1 MKFTIIFIIPSLF
14 LFSCNQN
21 NTKVNEGEVIVQFA
35 KYTSEIGEESDTTIY
50 DYSSKRVIKMNSH
63 DSTEAFDHKVYYE
76 RDTNEITVFELTNFK
91 EVESIKKSLAQRIT
105 LIYKQNIN
113 GYKVRVIS
121 GNNQD
126 NSEMLKSIV
135 EFTNSKGYKKF
146 FLVIDF
152 FDFKLNEIVYNFSK
166 QNKQKDTT
174 IYEDYRQIEK
184 DKFLGYDTPF
194 YFQDVNLDSDL
205 ELVFNG
211 YYQHDRENH
220 ALFVYSISQNK
231 FLTDPPFDRMSSQ
244 AKYDFKNNTITWFSS
259 SAANYFAKYVYGF
272 YRPTNDK
279 AKYVFYLKELDV
291 CSGNI
296 YSKYQYDKLGNIIN
310 VNREKVTL

>member
-1 MKFTIIFIIPSLF
+1 MKFTIILIILSLF

-21 NTKVNEGEVIVQFA
+21 NTKVNEGEVIVQFT
-35 KYTSEIGEESDTTIY
+35 KSTSEIVEESDTTIY
-50 DYSSKRVIKMNSH
+50 DYSSKRVIKMNSN
-63 DSTEAFDHKVYYE
+63 DSIKAFEDKVYYE
-76 RDTNEITVFELTNFK
+76 NDTNEITVFELTNVK
-91 EVESIKKSLAQRIT
+91 EVESIKESLAQRIT

-135 EFTNSKGYKKF
+135 EFTNPKGDKKY
-146 FLVIDF
+146 FLVINF
-152 FDFKLNEIVYNFSK
+152 FDFNLNGIVYNFYKK
-166 QNKQKDTT
+166 QIYKDTT
-174 IYEDYRQIEK
+174 IYQDYKQIEK
-184 DKFLGYDTPF
+184 DRFLGYDTPF
-194 YFQDVNLDSDL
+194 YFQDVNLDGDL

-272 YRPTNDK
+272 YRPMNDK

-296 YSKYQYDKLGNIIN
+296 YSKYQYNKQGTNLN
-310 VNREKVTL
+310 VIREKATL

>member
-1 MKFTIIFIIPSLF
+1 MKYTITFIILTLS
-14 LFSCNQN
+14 LFSCNPKTTKN
-21 NTKVNEGEVIVQFA
+21 NEAIVV
-35 KYTSEIGEESDTTIY
+35 KSLSKSTSDVKEESDTTIY

-76 RDTNEITVFELTNFK
+76 RDTNEITVFELTNLK

-105 LIYKQNIN
+105 LVYNQRIN
-113 GYKVRVIS
+113 GYKVRVVS
-121 GNNQD
+121 GNNKD
-126 NSEMLKSIV
+126 NSEKLKSIV
-135 EFTNSKGYKKF
+135 EFTNQKGDKKY

-152 FDFKLNEIVYNFSK
+152 FDFNLNGIVYDFYKK
-166 QNKQKDTT
+166 QIYKDTT
-174 IYEDYRQIEK
+174 IYRDYKQIEQ
-184 DKFLGYDTPF
+184 DRFLGYDTPF
-194 YFQDVNLDSDL
+194 YFQDVNLDGDL

-211 YYQHDRENH
+211 YYQHDRDNH

-244 AKYDFKNNTITWFSS
+244 AKYDFKNNTITWYSS

-272 YRPTNDK
+272 YRPMNDK

-296 YSKYQYDKLGNIIN
+296 YSKYQYNKRGTNLN
-310 VNREKVTL
+310 VIREKATL

>member
-1 MKFTIIFIIPSLF
+1 MKYSIFFIIILTIF
-14 LFSCNQN
+14 ACTHKNA
-21 NTKVNEGEVIVQFA
+21 KKNEGKVIDQISKSISEV
-35 KYTSEIGEESDTTIY
+35 KEESDTTIY
-50 DYSSKRVIKMNSH
+50 DYSSKRIIKMNSK
-63 DSTEAFDHKVYYE
+63 DSTEAFENKIYYE
-76 RDTNEITVFELTNFK
+76 KDTNEITVFELTNVK
-91 EVESIKKSLAQRIT
+91 EVESIKQSLAQRIT
-105 LIYKQNIN
+105 LIYKHNIN
-113 GYKVRVIS
+113 GYKVRVVS
-121 GNNQD
+121 GNNKD
-126 NSEMLKSIV
+126 NSEKLKSIV
-135 EFTNSKGYKKF
+135 EFTNSKGYKKI

-152 FDFKLNEIVYNFSK
+152 FDFNLNEIVYNFSK

-194 YFQDVNLDSDL
+194 YFQDVNLDGDL

-220 ALFVYSISQNK
+220 ALFVYSMSQNK

-259 SAANYFAKYVYGF
+259 SAANYFAEYVYGF
-272 YRPTNDK
+272 YRSMKDNTN
-279 AKYVFYLKELDV
+279 YNFFLKELNV

-296 YSKYQYDKLGNIIN
+296 YSKYQYTKQGEVISII
-310 VNREKVTL
+310 REKVSF